1 MAKVYSIGRSQR
13 SDIVLTDGSVSREHA
28 ELVQTDTG
36 EYYLTDCGSSHGTF
50 IGKGGGWQQIRQ
62 VFVGLDDP
70 LMLGEYPTTA
80 RKLLDLFARQQP
92 SNVSQMIARTPVG
105 AGRRLAAILAADVVG
120 YSLRMSRD
128 EHGTLTMLRD
138 LRREIVDPRVAKHKG
153 RIFKTMGDGLLIE
166 FASVVDAVA
175 CAAKIQAD
183 IAQKNDTQPADR
195 RMEFRIG
202 INLGD
207 VIIEGDDVFGDGV
220 NIAARLEALAQP
232 GGIFISGPVYDQVK
246 NKLDFTY
253 RDEGV
258 KQVKNIPEP
267 VRAYSVHTS

>member
-1 MAKVYSIGRSQR
+1 MR
-13 SDIVLTDGSVSREHA
+13 D
-28 ELVQTDTG
+28 
-36 EYYLTDCGSSHGTF
+36 
-50 IGKGGGWQQIRQ
+50 
-62 VFVGLDDP
+62 
-70 LMLGEYPTTA
+70 
-80 RKLLDLFARQQP
+80 
-92 SNVSQMIARTPVG
+92 
-105 AGRRLAAILAADVVG
+105 RRLAAILAADVVG

-138 LRREIVDPRVAKHKG
+138 LRREIVDPRVEKHKG

-183 IAQKNDTQPADR
+183 IAKKNGLQPADR

-220 NIAARLEALAQP
+220 NIAARLEALAEP

-246 NKLDFTY
+246 NKLDFIY
-253 RDEGV
+253 RDEGA
-258 KQVKNIPEP
+258 KQVKNIPDP
-267 VRAYSVHTS
+267 VRAYSVHVS

>member
-1 MAKVYSIGRSQR
+1 VAKVYSIGRSQR
-13 SDIVLTDGSVSREHA
+13 CDIVLTDGSVSRHHA
-28 ELVQTDTG
+28 ELVLTNDG

-50 IGKGGGWQQIRQ
+50 VGSGGGWRRVRQ
-62 VFVGLDDP
+62 AFIGLDDP
-70 LMLGEYPTTA
+70 LMFGEYRTTA

-92 SNVSQMIARTPVG
+92 STVSQLIAKTPTG

-120 YSLRMSRD
+120 YSLRMSKD
-128 EHGTLTMLRD
+128 EHGTLAMLRD

-153 RIFKTMGDGLLIE
+153 RIFKTMGDGLLVE

-183 IAQKNDTQPADR
+183 VARRNGTLPGDR

-207 VIIEGDDVFGDGV
+207 VIIDGDDVFGDGV
-220 NIAARLEALAQP
+220 NIAARLEALAEP

-246 NKLDFTY
+246 NKLDFVY
-253 RDEGV
+253 RDEGL
-258 KQVKNIPEP
+258 KQVKNIPDP
-267 VRAYSVHTS
+267 VRAYSVHLR